1 MIDERVCLA
10 ALCELR
16 SRAVRQQFRC
26 REAIIS
32 LRDTTVPS
40 THAPR
45 GIEIVSITMENGIS
59 ERTKFDSWY
68 SVHAPY
74 GRLCYLCTKA
84 IYTAT
89 QACVKAV

>member
-1 MIDERVCLA
+1 MIDETACLA

-16 SRAVRQQFRC
+16 SRAVRQTFRC

-45 GIEIVSITMENGIS
+45 GIEIVSMFME
-59 ERTKFDSWY
+59 Y
-68 SVHAPY
+68 SI
-74 GRLCYLCTKA
+74 K
-84 IYTAT
+84 
-89 QACVKAV
+89 

>member
-1 MIDERVCLA
+1 MIDETACLA

-16 SRAVRQQFRC
+16 SRAGIQTFRC

-45 GIEIVSITMENGIS
+45 GIEIVSMFME
-59 ERTKFDSWY
+59 Y
-68 SVHAPY
+68 S
-74 GRLCYLCTKA
+74 
-84 IYTAT
+84 I
-89 QACVKAV
+89 